1 MKKIIAY
8 SLFVLSACAMNS
20 CTTYTK
26 TNTVANQVY
35 SDVMIDPVGGRL
47 DLENVRE
54 ISGKSSS
61 WYFLFFRVS
70 GDNKFVEVP
79 VDGGVSGFVSKFVGR
94 RAKRVQS
101 SALYKATENQDVD
114 MVLCPNY
121 KNTKRKFLFG
131 LVSNYKTEVRAYG
144 AKVKNFYQYE
154 MDGVSYGNK
163 KGSPKL
169 NLHRVD
175 YTTKAARQSREA
187 EAASYGSRVVG
198 GGGYGYMGGSR
209 GYGNNNSD
217 DASSS
222 VDTAPVTDRRV
233 RAPYLEKYRDFSKR
247 HHDGDN

>member
-79 VDGGVSGFVSKFVGR
+79 VD
-94 RAKRVQS
+94 
-101 SALYKATENQDVD
+101 
-114 MVLCPNY
+114 
-121 KNTKRKFLFG
+121 
-131 LVSNYKTEVRAYG
+131 
-144 AKVKNFYQYE
+144 
-154 MDGVSYGNK
+154 
-163 KGSPKL
+163 
-169 NLHRVD
+169 
-175 YTTKAARQSREA
+175 
-187 EAASYGSRVVG
+187 
-198 GGGYGYMGGSR
+198 
-209 GYGNNNSD
+209 
-217 DASSS
+217 
-222 VDTAPVTDRRV
+222 
-233 RAPYLEKYRDFSKR
+233 
-247 HHDGDN
+247 